1 MEITVTGRHTYAVP
15 AESGLLTLS
24 LGGEAATRREATAT
38 ASQLASEVAD
48 ALARLT
54 EAGVVTWHVVAPLT
68 TSSWR
73 PQGNSGKPLPPRHG
87 AQVRVQARFV
97 DVSALATF
105 VADWGLR
112 DGCTLEGVA
121 WELSDATRDRL
132 SDDALTAAVEDAEHR
147 ALVVARAAGARDIA
161 PVWFRDPQLAGPH
174 PYGEAM
180 FARAA
185 LADGGAS
192 PVVPEDVTGTV
203 SIEGCFRTVERG
215 GGATNPAPRRLHP

>member
-1 MEITVTGRHTYAVP
+1 MEITVTGRHAYAVP

-38 ASQLASEVAD
+38 AIQLANEAAD
-48 ALARLT
+48 ALAQLT
-54 EAGVVTWHVVAPLT
+54 ASGAVTWHVVAPLT

-73 PQGNSGKPLPPRHG
+73 PQGTSGKPLPPRHA

-97 DVSALATF
+97 DVSALADF

-132 SDDALTAAVEDAEHR
+132 ADDALTAAVTDAEHR
-147 ALVVARAAGARDIA
+147 ALVVAQAAGAEAIA

-185 LADGGAS
+185 LGDLGVS
-192 PVVPEDVTGTV
+192 PVVPEDVTGSV
-203 SIEGCFRTVERG
+203 AIEGCFRTVEG
-215 GGATNPAPRRLHP
+215 GGEAATPAPRAHG